1 MKKECRICFDT
12 DGAMIAPC
20 LCNGTSKYVHI
31 VCLER
36 WRIMKN
42 NDNFI
47 KCPTCKYV
55 YRTDQKHDYLRFLF
69 EYKTF
74 IVKVMPVVILFIV
87 MTIYEKFINYLID
100 LLDPKQIVVNFI
112 IGNITYILNVAI
124 FLTTLELIFI
134 TEYPLTMIAS
144 VTFSS
149 LIIYILINK
158 YPWMKQNSG
167 RGFLQALSLYI
178 ISICYN
184 RSLSNITLGYHS
196 MVKDKIIPGI
206 DNYVN
211 NCFVYL
217 SSYRCVIKDRE
228 ST

>member
-31 VCLER
+31 SCLER
-36 WRIMKN
+36 WRTTIN

-55 YRTDQKHDYLRFLF
+55 YRTDQKRDYLRFLF

-74 IVKVMPVVILFIV
+74 IVKVIPVVIVLIV
-87 MTIYEKFINYLID
+87 IMAYEKFIDYLID
-100 LLDPKQIVVNFI
+100 LLDSKQIIINFI
-112 IGNITYILNVAI
+112 IDNVTYIYSFIILFVSLEMFFSIYQTITVTI
-124 FLTTLELIFI
+124 FSFL
-134 TEYPLTMIAS
+134 
-144 VTFSS
+144 VTH
-149 LIIYILINK
+149 ILFNE
-158 YPWMKQNSG
+158 YPWMKQWSG
-167 RGFLQALSLYI
+167 RGFLHLLSLYT

-184 RSLSNITLGYHS
+184 RSLSNINMGYIL
-196 MVKDKIIPGI
+196 MVNEQIISRIDK
-206 DNYVN
+206 YVN

-228 ST
+228 SA